1 MKALYKAGAHA
12 GFELVDRPEPEAG
25 PDDVKIR
32 VMTTG
37 ICGTDLHIQSW
48 DAWAQGIIQA
58 PLIAGHEFYGEV
70 VEIGEDVRDVKVGDR
85 VSGEGHVVCGI
96 CRNCRAGRRQM
107 CIHTVSVGVQRDGA
121 FAEYVVIPE
130 TNVWVHQDP
139 SVTPELGAIFDP
151 FGNAV
156 HTALSFPLVGED
168 VLITGA
174 GPIGLMAIAVAR
186 HAGARKIAI
195 TDVSAPRLELA
206 RQLGVDLAIDV
217 SKTRVRE
224 AQRELGMREGFD
236 IGLEMSGHPT
246 ALPEMIDN
254 MNHGGRIAM
263 LGLPSQ
269 SIDID
274 WGKVVTHM
282 LTLKGIYGREMFET
296 WYAMSAMLSSNRTCT
311 PTSPPWSRTCCR
323 RRNGRRASK
332 LPARASA
339 ARLCSTGQ
347 TSEPTSRS
355 AAPIHQENTRLTTS
369 RGAPHVFSHQGPA
382 AQRTG

>member
-1 MKALYKAGAHA
+1 MKALYKSGPQA
-12 GFELVDRPEPEAG
+12 GFELVDRPEPVAG
-25 PDDVKIR
+25 PADVKIR
-32 VMTTG
+32 VITTG

-48 DAWAQGIIQA
+48 DPWAQGIIEA
-58 PLIAGHEFYGEV
+58 PLIPGHEFYGEV
-70 VEIGEDVRDVKVGDR
+70 VEIGEAVRDVKVGDR

-130 TNVWVHQDP
+130 TNVWVHHDP
-139 SVTPELGAIFDP
+139 SVTPGLGAIFDP

-195 TDVSAPRLELA
+195 TDISRPRLDLA
-206 RQLGVDLAIDV
+206 RQLGADLAIDV
-217 SKTRVRE
+217 SSTRVRD

-236 IGLEMSGHPT
+236 IGMEMSGHPT

-269 SIDID
+269 DITID

-282 LTLKGIYGREMFET
+282 LTLKGIYGREMYET
-296 WYAMSAMLSSNRTCT
+296 WYAMSAMLSSN
-311 PTSPPWSRTCCR
+311 
-323 RRNGRRASK
+323 
-332 LPARASA
+332 PALHAGISA
-339 ARLCSTGQ
+339 VVTDTL
-347 TSEPTSRS
+347 
-355 AAPIHQENTRLTTS
+355 
-369 RGAPHVFSHQGPA
+369 PA
-382 AQRTG
+382 AQWEKGFDLARSGAGGKVVLDWTQL

>member
-1 MKALYKAGAHA
+1 MKALYKAGPQA
-12 GFELVDRPEPEAG
+12 GFELVDRPEPVPGHA
-25 PDDVKIR
+25 DVKIR

-48 DAWAQGIIQA
+48 DSWAKGIIEA

-70 VEIGEDVRDVKVGDR
+70 VEVGKDVRDVKVGDR
-85 VSGEGHVVCGI
+85 ASGEGHVVCGI

-130 TNVWVHQDP
+130 TNVWVHHDP

-186 HAGARKIAI
+186 HAGARKIAV
-195 TDVSAPRLELA
+195 TDVSRPRLDLA
-206 RQLGVDLAIDV
+206 RKLGADLAIDV
-217 SKTRVRE
+217 STTRVRD
-224 AQRELGMREGFD
+224 AQQELGMREGFD
-236 IGLEMSGHPT
+236 VGMEMSGHPA

-269 SIDID
+269 DITID

-282 LTLKGIYGREMFET
+282 LTLKGIYGREMYET
-296 WYAMSAMLSSNRTCT
+296 WYAMSAMLSSNPVLHAGISAVVTDM
-311 PTSPPWSRTCCR
+311 
-323 RRNGRRASK
+323 
-332 LPARASA
+332 LPAGDWEKGFEI
-339 ARLCSTGQ
+339 ARSGTGGKVVLDWTQ
-347 TSEPTSRS
+347 
-355 AAPIHQENTRLTTS
+355 L
-369 RGAPHVFSHQGPA
+369 
-382 AQRTG
+382 